1 MVKPSLIFHVIGF
14 KAVGLGHI
22 YRSLSL
28 AEDLS
33 DFQISFACTK
43 SSFEMAELMIK
54 EKYYL
59 HLFDEETIYSDIKNL
74 SPDIV
79 INDVLSTNE
88 DDIKTLK
95 ASDIKVIN
103 FEDLG
108 TGSIHADLTINEL
121 YEKPTDSRENMI
133 WGHNYF
139 FLRDEF
145 MERAPNNLS
154 EKIEN
159 ILITFGGTDSNNL
172 TKYSLDSVVD
182 YCNERGI
189 FIYIVSGPGYQ
200 HFSDLE
206 NIVSEIKNVSLTH
219 ATGVISEIMQKVQ
232 IALTSNGRTVYELA
246 HMHIPSIVV
255 SQHKRESEHKF
266 SSLENGMVNIGI
278 FSEKN
283 TQPLLKKTFK
293 KMVEDEDYFKMLYK
307 NSSRFDFSEN
317 KSRVINLIKNI

>member
-1 MVKPSLIFHVIGF
+1 MKKPSLVFHVIGF

-28 AEDLS
+28 AQDLT

-43 SSFEMAELMIK
+43 SSFEMVELMIK
-54 EKYYL
+54 EKYHL
-59 HLFDEETIYSDIKNL
+59 HLFDEETVYSDIRDLN
-74 SPDIV
+74 PDIV

-95 ASDIKVIN
+95 TSSIKVVN

-108 TGSIHADLTINEL
+108 TGSALTDLTINEL
-121 YEKPTDSRENMI
+121 YEKPKDPSKNI
-133 WGHNYF
+133 LWGHNYF

-145 MERAPNNLS
+145 LERKSNKFPKS
-154 EKIEN
+154 IEN

-172 TKYSLDSVVD
+172 TKYSLESIID
-182 YCNERGI
+182 YCDERGI
-189 FIYIVSGPGYQ
+189 FIYIVSGPGYE

-206 NIVSEIKNVSLTH
+206 SNICKMENVSLTH

-246 HMHIPSIVV
+246 HMNIPSIVV
-255 SQHKRESEHKF
+255 SQHQRESEHKF

-278 FSEKN
+278 FSEIN
-283 TQPLLKKTFK
+283 TRPLLKSTFEK
-293 KMVEDEDYFKMLYK
+293 IVEDEDFFRMLYK
-307 NSSRFDFSEN
+307 NSSRFNFSKN
-317 KSRVINLIKNI
+317 KLRVLDLIKSI

>member
-1 MVKPSLIFHVIGF
+1 MVKPSLVFHVIGF

-28 AEDLS
+28 AQDLN

-43 SSFEMAELMIK
+43 SSFEMAEVMIK
-54 EKYYL
+54 EKYDL

-79 INDVLSTNE
+79 INDVLSTNDE
-88 DDIKTLK
+88 EVKTLK
-95 ASDIKVIN
+95 ASGIKVIN

-108 TGSIHADLTINEL
+108 SGSTHTDLTINEL
-121 YEKPTDSRENMI
+121 YEKPTDSGENTI

-145 MERAPNNLS
+145 MERAPNKLP

-172 TKYSLDSVVD
+172 TKYSLDSISD
-182 YCNERGI
+182 YCKERGI
-189 FIYIVSGPGYQ
+189 FIYIVSGPGYE

-206 NIVSEIKNVSLTH
+206 NIVCKMTNVNLTH

-246 HMHIPSIVV
+246 HMNIPSIVV
-255 SQHKRESEHKF
+255 SQHQRESEHKF
-266 SSLENGMVNIGI
+266 SSLESGMVNIGI
-278 FSEKN
+278 FNEKN
-283 TQPLLKKTFK
+283 TQSLLRSTFK
-293 KMVEDEDYFKMLYK
+293 KMVEEEDYFKMLYK

-317 KSRVINLIKNI
+317 KSRVIDLIKNI

>member
-246 HMHIPSIVV
+246 HMNIPSIVV
-255 SQHKRESEHKF
+255 SQHC
-266 SSLENGMVNIGI
+266 
-278 FSEKN
+278 
-283 TQPLLKKTFK
+283 LLYTSDAA
-293 KMVEDEDYFKMLYK
+293 DE
-307 NSSRFDFSEN
+307 
-317 KSRVINLIKNI
+317 